1 MNDVAPR
8 DSAMIANPRTARPGP
23 TEYGSYFGRYV
34 RLPPDGDIVLF
45 LESQLTEFKALLGG
59 VSERDSLVR
68 HAPYTWSI
76 KQVVGHVSD
85 CERVF
90 GYRALWVA
98 RNNPTPLASFD
109 EDDFMRAVDF
119 DRWPF
124 AELLAEFEAVRRSQ
138 LFLFEHLDPEAW
150 LRRGLVGEHSTTVR
164 AIAHVMGGHAK
175 HHLDILHKRLGRG

>member
-1 MNDVAPR
+1 
-8 DSAMIANPRTARPGP
+8 MIANPRTARPEP
-23 TEYGSYFGRYV
+23 TEYGPYFGRYV
-34 RLPPDGDIVLF
+34 SLPPDGDIVLF
-45 LESQLTEFKALLGG
+45 LESQLTELKALLGG

-90 GYRALWVA
+90 GYRALWIA
-98 RNNPTPLASFD
+98 RNNPTPLSPFD
-109 EDDFMRAVDF
+109 ENDFMRAADF

-124 AELLAEFEAVRRSQ
+124 AELLAEFEAVHRSQ

-175 HHLDILHKRLGRG
+175 HHLDILHKRGGRG